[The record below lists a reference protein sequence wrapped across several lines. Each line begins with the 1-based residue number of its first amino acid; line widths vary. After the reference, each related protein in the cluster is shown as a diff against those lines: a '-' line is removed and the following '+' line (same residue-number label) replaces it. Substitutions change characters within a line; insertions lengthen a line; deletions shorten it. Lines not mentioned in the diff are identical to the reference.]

1 MRQGIGMMTL
11 DKAIWFAHFSGAEP
25 KLCWRIRAREEDTVI
40 RDSHSLREDQI
51 VPSWAGAGENPLM
64 HWSASTLAG
73 TSVVL
78 RSRQLTPLIETE
90 PSPPPGSATVLH
102 RMLPSALSTGL
113 LPSQHRYRRC
123 RTSGRM
129 SASDSDMG
137 NREEQ
142 RVKSVDNGMLFFN
155 QSVVDL
161 RYCAASGVQQNDSVT
176 NIFFRLFSIID
187 YYKALNI
194 SPCAIQQS
202 HVTRPFYV

>member
-1 MRQGIGMMTL
+1 
-11 DKAIWFAHFSGAEP
+11 
-25 KLCWRIRAREEDTVI
+25 
-40 RDSHSLREDQI
+40 
-51 VPSWAGAGENPLM
+51 
-64 HWSASTLAG
+64 
-73 TSVVL
+73 
-78 RSRQLTPLIETE
+78 
-90 PSPPPGSATVLH
+90 
-102 RMLPSALSTGL
+102 
-113 LPSQHRYRRC
+113 
-123 RTSGRM
+123 M

-155 QSVVDL
+155 RSVVDL
-161 RYCAASGVQQNDSVT
+161 RYCAVSGVQQNDSVT